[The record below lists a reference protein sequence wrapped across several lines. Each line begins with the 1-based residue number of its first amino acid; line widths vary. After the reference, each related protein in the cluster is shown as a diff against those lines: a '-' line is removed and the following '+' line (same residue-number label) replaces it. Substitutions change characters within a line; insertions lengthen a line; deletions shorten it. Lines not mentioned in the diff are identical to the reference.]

1 MSWSIVLG
9 KRDAFRTAFRGFDVD
24 KVAAMTERAV
34 DTEAVRA
41 VGVGVAEW
49 AWASA

>member
-1 MSWSIVLG
+1 VIVEANGGSAPGELCELL
-9 KRDAFRTAFRGFDVD
+9 DRG
-24 KVAAMTERAV
+24 

-41 VGVGVAEW
+41 VGVCVAEW